1 LNIYFNL
8 ENETM
13 TEAGMHKSD
22 EFAGKVA
29 LVTGAA
35 RNIGRAIALS
45 LASGGA
51 KVAVNTR
58 SNMDEARGVVQEIKA
73 LGTDAD
79 AYVADVA
86 VPSQVQAMVDAVLK
100 RFGRLDILVLN
111 AAVREHVHFDEISF
125 DDWRRILATNL
136 DSAFVFT
143 KACLPALKKSGDGRI
158 VMFAGVTAL
167 LGLKDRAHVAASKHG
182 IVGLTKALA
191 QDLAEFGIR
200 VNCISPGQI
209 DTSRASGEH
218 RPDRSKDIPLGRKG
232 RPFEIAGMVR
242 SLCGPAGAYM
252 TGQTLHINGGL
263 SNSGV

>member
-1 LNIYFNL
+1 M
-8 ENETM
+8 NEP
-13 TEAGMHKSD
+13 GMYKGD
-22 EFAGKVA
+22 ELAGKVA

-58 SNMDEARGVVQEIKA
+58 SNIEQARGVVKEIKA
-73 LGTDAD
+73 LGPDAE
-79 AYVADVA
+79 AYEADVA
-86 VPSQVQAMVDAVLK
+86 DPAAVQAMCDAVVK

-111 AAVREHVHFDEISF
+111 AALREHVHFDEISF
-125 DDWRRILATNL
+125 EDWRRVLSTNL

-143 KACLPALKKSGDGRI
+143 KACLPALKKAGDGRI
-158 VMFAGVTAL
+158 VLFAGVTAL

-191 QDLAEFGIR
+191 ADFAEFGIR

-209 DTSRASGEH
+209 DTQRAAGYQMQ
-218 RPDRSKDIPLGRKG
+218 DRSKQIPLGRKG
-232 RPFEIAGMVR
+232 DPFEIAGMVR
-242 SLCGPAGAYM
+242 ALVGPAGGYV
-252 TGQTLHINGGL
+252 TGQTIHINGGL

>member
-1 LNIYFNL
+1 
-8 ENETM
+8 M

-79 AYVADVA
+79 AYLADVA

>member
-1 LNIYFNL
+1 MI
-8 ENETM
+8 EP
-13 TEAGMHKSD
+13 GMHKSD
-22 EFAGKVA
+22 ELAGKVA

-58 SNMDEARGVVQEIKA
+58 SNAGQARGVVGEIKA
-73 LGTDAD
+73 LGTDAE

-86 VPSQVQAMVDAVLK
+86 DPGQVQAMIAAAVK

-125 DDWRRILATNL
+125 EDWRRILSANL
-136 DSAFVFT
+136 DSAFVSV
-143 KACLPALKKSGDGRI
+143 KAALPALKQAGDGRI
-158 VMFAGVTAL
+158 VLFAGVTAL
-167 LGLKDRAHVAASKHG
+167 LGLKDRVHVAASKHG
-182 IVGLTKALA
+182 IVGMTKALA
-191 QDLAEFGIR
+191 ADLAEFGIR
-200 VNCISPGQI
+200 VNCVSPGQI
-209 DTSRASGEH
+209 DTSRAHADE
-218 RPDRSKDIPLGRKG
+218 RPNRSKEIPLSRRGT
-232 RPFEIAGMVR
+232 PFEIAGMVR
-242 SLCGPAGAYM
+242 SLVGPAGSYM

>member
-1 LNIYFNL
+1 
-8 ENETM
+8 M
-13 TEAGMHKSD
+13 TEAGMQKGD
-22 EFAGKVA
+22 ELAGKVA
-29 LVTGAA
+29 LVTGAG

-45 LASGGA
+45 LASAGA

-58 SNMDEARGVVQEIKA
+58 SNVAEAGSVVDEIRA
-73 LGTDAD
+73 LGAD
-79 AYVADVA
+79 GEAYIADVA
-86 VPSQVQAMVDAVLK
+86 DPAQVNAMCEAVIK

-111 AAVREHVHFDEISF
+111 AAVRPHVHFDEITF
-125 DDWRRILATNL
+125 EDWRHVLSTNL

-143 KACLPALKKSGDGRI
+143 NACLPALTSAGDGRI
-158 VMFAGVTAL
+158 VFFAGVTAL

-191 QDLAEFGIR
+191 ADYAEFGIR

-209 DTSRASGEH
+209 DTVRVDGTSLQR
-218 RPDRSKDIPLGRKG
+218 RDIPLGRKG
-232 RPFEIAGMVR
+232 TPFEIAGMVR
-242 SLCGPAGAYM
+242 SLVGPAGSYM

>member
-1 LNIYFNL
+1 
-8 ENETM
+8 M
-13 TEAGMHKSD
+13 TEAGMHKGD

-35 RNIGRAIALS
+35 RNIGRSIALA

-58 SNMDEARGVVQEIKA
+58 ANIEQARGVVDEIRA
-73 LGTDAD
+73 LGSDGE
-79 AYVADVA
+79 AYVADIA
-86 VPSQVQAMVDAVLK
+86 DAKQVQGMVDRVVK

-111 AAVREHVHFDEISF
+111 AALREHVHFDEISF
-125 DDWRRILATNL
+125 DDWRRVLSTNL
-136 DSAFVFT
+136 DSVFLFT
-143 KACLPALKKSGDGRI
+143 KACLPALKQSGDGRI
-158 VMFAGVTAL
+158 VTFAGVTAL
-167 LGLKDRAHVAASKHG
+167 LGLKERAHVAASKHG
-182 IVGLTKALA
+182 VVGLTKALA

-209 DTSRASGEH
+209 DTERAPGH
-218 RPDRSKDIPLGRKG
+218 APADRSKQIPLGRKG
-232 RPFEIAGMVR
+232 TPWEIAGIVR
-242 SLCGPAGAYM
+242 TICGPGGAYM

>member
-1 LNIYFNL
+1 
-8 ENETM
+8 M
-13 TEAGMHKSD
+13 TEPGMHKGD
-22 EFAGKVA
+22 EFAGRVA

-58 SNMDEARGVVQEIKA
+58 SNLGDARGVVAEIKA
-73 LGTDAD
+73 LGTDAE
-79 AYVADVA
+79 AYAADVA
-86 VPSQVQAMVDAVLK
+86 DPAQVQTMVDAVLK

-111 AAVREHVHFDEISF
+111 AALREHVHFDEISYE
-125 DDWRRILATNL
+125 DWRRVLTTNL
-136 DSAFVFT
+136 DSAFVCT
-143 KACLPALKKSGDGRI
+143 KACLPALKQAGDGRI
-158 VMFAGVTAL
+158 VTFAGVTAL

-191 QDLAEFGIR
+191 ADLAEFGIR
-200 VNCISPGQI
+200 ANCISPGQI
-209 DTSRASGEH
+209 ETSRGHGATV
-218 RPDRSKDIPLGRKG
+218 RDRSKDIPLGRKG
-232 RPFEIAGMVR
+232 TPFEIAGMVR

>member
-1 LNIYFNL
+1 
-8 ENETM
+8 M
-13 TEAGMHKSD
+13 TEAGMHKGD

-58 SNMDEARGVVQEIKA
+58 SNVEQARGVVDEIKA
-73 LGTDAD
+73 LGTDAE
-79 AYVADVA
+79 AYAADVA
-86 VPSQVQAMVDAVLK
+86 DPAQVQAMVDAVVK

-125 DDWRRILATNL
+125 EDWRRVLATNL
-136 DSAFVFT
+136 DSVFVFT
-143 KACLPALKKSGDGRI
+143 KACLPALKQAGDGRI
-158 VMFAGVTAL
+158 VTFGGVTAL
-167 LGLKDRAHVAASKHG
+167 LGLKDRAHVAASKHA

-191 QDLAEFGIR
+191 QDLAQFGIR
-200 VNCISPGQI
+200 VNCVSPGQI
-209 DTSRASGEH
+209 DTSRAAGEH

-232 RPFEIAGMVR
+232 TPFEIAGMVR

-252 TGQTLHINGGL
+252 TAQTLHINGGL

>member
-1 LNIYFNL
+1 
-8 ENETM
+8 M
-13 TEAGMHKSD
+13 AEAGMHQGD

-35 RNIGRAIALS
+35 RNIGRAIALT

-58 SNMDEARGVVQEIKA
+58 SNIEQARGVVEELKA
-73 LGTDAD
+73 LGTDAE
-79 AYVADVA
+79 AYAADMA
-86 VPSQVQAMVDAVLK
+86 QPGEVQAMADAVIK

-111 AAVREHVHFDEISF
+111 AAVREHVHFDEISYE
-125 DDWRRILATNL
+125 DWRRILATNL
-136 DSAFVFT
+136 DSVFVAT
-143 KACLPALKKSGDGRI
+143 KACLPALKRSGDARI
-158 VMFAGVTAL
+158 VTFAGVTAL

-182 IVGLTKALA
+182 VVGLTKALA
-191 QDLAEFGIR
+191 LDLAEFGIR

-209 DTSRASGEH
+209 DTSREPGHET
-218 RPDRSKDIPLGRKG
+218 PNRSKDIPLGRKG
-232 RPFEIAGMVR
+232 APFEIAGMVR
-242 SLCGPAGAYM
+242 ALCGPAGAYM

>member
-1 LNIYFNL
+1 
-8 ENETM
+8 M
-13 TEAGMHKSD
+13 TEPGMHKGD

-29 LVTGAA
+29 IVTGAA

-58 SNMDEARGVVQEIKA
+58 SNVEQARGVVDEIKA
-73 LGTDAD
+73 LGTDGEAYAAD
-79 AYVADVA
+79 IAEPA
-86 VPSQVQAMVDAVLK
+86 QVQAMVDEVLK

-111 AAVREHVHFDEISF
+111 AALREHVHFDEISF
-125 DDWRRILATNL
+125 ADWRRVLSTNL

-143 KACLPALKKSGDGRI
+143 KACLPALKKAGDGRI
-158 VMFAGVTAL
+158 VLFAGVTAL

-191 QDLAEFGIR
+191 ADFGEFGIR

-209 DTSRASGEH
+209 DTSRAAGYAT
-218 RPDRSKDIPLGRKG
+218 PVRSPQILLGRRG
-232 RPFEIAGMVR
+232 APFEIAGMVR

>member
-1 LNIYFNL
+1 
-8 ENETM
+8 M
-13 TEAGMHKSD
+13 TEAGMHKGD

-35 RNIGRAIALS
+35 RNIGRSIALS

-58 SNMDEARGVVQEIKA
+58 SNMDEARGVVKEIKA
-73 LGTDAD
+73 LGTDAE
-79 AYVADVA
+79 AFAADVA
-86 VPSQVQAMVDAVLK
+86 DPAQVQAMVEAVLA
-100 RFGRLDILVLN
+100 RFGRLDVLVLN

-125 DDWRRILATNL
+125 EDWRRVLATNL

-158 VMFAGVTAL
+158 VLFAGVTAL

-191 QDLAEFGIR
+191 ADLAEFGIR
-200 VNCISPGQI
+200 VNCISPGSI
-209 DTSRASGEH
+209 DTARAPGEE
-218 RPDRSKDIPLGRKG
+218 RPDRSKQIPLGRKG
-232 RPFEIAGMVR
+232 RPAEIAAMVR
-242 SLCGPAGAYM
+242 ALAGPAGAYM

>member
-1 LNIYFNL
+1 
-8 ENETM
+8 M
-13 TEAGMHKSD
+13 TEPGMHKGD

-35 RNIGRAIALS
+35 RNIGRAIALA

-58 SNMDEARGVVQEIKA
+58 SNLDEARGVVRELKA
-73 LGTDAD
+73 LGTDAE
-79 AYVADVA
+79 AYQADVA
-86 VPSQVQAMVDAVLK
+86 EAAQVQAMVDAVLA

-111 AAVREHVHFDEISF
+111 AALREHVPFDEISYA
-125 DDWRRILATNL
+125 DWRRVLATNL

-143 KACLPALKKSGDGRI
+143 KACLPALKQAGDGRI
-158 VMFAGVTAL
+158 VTFAGVTAL
-167 LGLKDRAHVAASKHG
+167 LGLKERAHVAASKHG

-209 DTSRASGEH
+209 DTSRGHGAGVPNRVRE
-218 RPDRSKDIPLGRKG
+218 IPLARRGT
-232 RPFEIAGMVR
+232 PFEIAGMVR

>member
-1 LNIYFNL
+1 
-8 ENETM
+8 M
-13 TEAGMHKSD
+13 TESGMHKGD

-29 LVTGAA
+29 LVTGAG
-35 RNIGRAIALS
+35 RNIGRAIALC

-58 SNMDEARGVVQEIKA
+58 SNLDEARGVVDEIKA
-73 LGTDAD
+73 LGSDAD
-79 AYVADVA
+79 AYVGDVA
-86 VPSQVQAMVDAVLK
+86 EPAQVQTMVDAVLK

-111 AAVREHVHFDEISF
+111 AALREHEHFDDISF
-125 DDWRRILATNL
+125 EDWRRVLATNL

-158 VMFAGVTAL
+158 VTFAGVTAL

-191 QDLAEFGIR
+191 ADFAEFGIR

-209 DTSRASGEH
+209 ETRRADGTQTQ
-218 RPDRSKDIPLGRKG
+218 RRDIPLGRRG
-232 RPFEIAGMVR
+232 TPFEIAGMVR
-242 SLCGPAGAYM
+242 SICGPAGAYM
-252 TGQTLHINGGL
+252 TGQTIHINGGL

>member
-1 LNIYFNL
+1 
-8 ENETM
+8 M
-13 TEAGMHKSD
+13 TEAGMHKGD

-51 KVAVNTR
+51 KVGVNTR
-58 SNMDEARGVVQEIKA
+58 SNMDQARGVVNEIKA
-73 LGTDAD
+73 LGTDAE

-86 VPSQVQAMVDAVLK
+86 DPTQVQPMVDAVLK

-111 AAVREHVHFDEISF
+111 AALREHVHFDEISF
-125 DDWRRILATNL
+125 DDWRRVLSTNL
-136 DSAFVFT
+136 DSVFVAV
-143 KACLPALKKSGDGRI
+143 KACLPALKKAGDGRI
-158 VMFAGVTAL
+158 VTFAGVTAL

-182 IVGLTKALA
+182 VVGLTKALA

-209 DTSRASGEH
+209 ETSRA
-218 RPDRSKDIPLGRKG
+218 RAVVDRSKDIPLGRRG
-232 RPFEIAGMVR
+232 TPFEIAGVVR
-242 SLCGPAGAYM
+242 TLCGPGGAYM
-252 TGQTLHINGGL
+252 TGQTLHINGGM

>member
-1 LNIYFNL
+1 
-8 ENETM
+8 M
-13 TEAGMHKSD
+13 TEPGMHKGD

-51 KVAVNTR
+51 RIAVNTR
-58 SNMDEARGVVQEIKA
+58 SNIEQARGVVDEIKA
-73 LGTDAD
+73 LGTDAE

-86 VPSQVQAMVDAVLK
+86 EPAEVRKMVDAVVK
-100 RFGRLDILVLN
+100 RFGRLDIVVLN
-111 AAVREHVHFDEISF
+111 AAIREHVPFDEISF
-125 DDWRRILATNL
+125 EDWRRILATNL

-143 KACLPALKKSGDGRI
+143 KACLPALKQAGDGRI
-158 VMFAGVTAL
+158 VTFAGITAL

-209 DTSRASGEH
+209 ETSRADV
-218 RPDRSKDIPLGRKG
+218 RLDRSKDIPLRRKG
-232 RPFEIAGMVR
+232 TPHEIAGMVR
-242 SLCGPAGAYM
+242 TVCGPGGAYM

>member
-1 LNIYFNL
+1 
-8 ENETM
+8 M
-13 TEAGMHKSD
+13 TEPGMHQGD
-22 EFAGKVA
+22 EFNGKVA

-45 LASGGA
+45 LAAGGA
-51 KVAVNTR
+51 KVAINTR
-58 SNMDEARGVVQEIKA
+58 SNLDQARGVANEIKA
-73 LGTDAD
+73 MGSDAD
-79 AYVADVA
+79 AFVADVA
-86 VPSQVQAMVDAVLK
+86 DPAQVQPMVDAVLK

-111 AAVREHVHFDEISF
+111 AALREHVHFDEISF
-125 DDWRRILATNL
+125 DDWRRVLSTNL
-136 DSAFVFT
+136 DSAFVMT
-143 KACLPALKKSGDGRI
+143 KACLPALKQAGDGRI
-158 VMFAGVTAL
+158 VNFAGVTAL

-191 QDLAEFGIR
+191 QDLADFGIR

-209 DTSRASGEH
+209 DTSRAPGHEL
-218 RPDRSKDIPLGRKG
+218 RNRSNDIPLGRKG
-232 RPFEIAGMVR
+232 TSFEIAGMVR

>member
-1 LNIYFNL
+1 
-8 ENETM
+8 M
-13 TEAGMHKSD
+13 TEPGMHKGD

-58 SNMDEARGVVQEIKA
+58 SNAEQARGVVDEIKT
-73 LGTDAD
+73 LGSDAE

-86 VPSQVQAMVDAVLK
+86 HAAQIQAMVDAVLK

-111 AAVREHVHFDEISF
+111 AALREHVHFDEISF
-125 DDWRRILATNL
+125 EDWRRVLSTNL
-136 DSAFVFT
+136 DSVFLMT
-143 KACLPALKKSGDGRI
+143 KACLPALKQAGDGRI
-158 VMFAGVTAL
+158 VTFAGVTAL

-182 IVGLTKALA
+182 VVGLTKALA
-191 QDLAEFGIR
+191 QDLAEWGIR

-209 DTSRASGEH
+209 ETSRVGAVV
-218 RPDRSKDIPLGRKG
+218 DRSKQIPLGRKG
-232 RPFEIAGMVR
+232 SPFEIAGMVR
-242 SLCGPAGAYM
+242 TLCGPGGAYM

>member
-1 LNIYFNL
+1 
-8 ENETM
+8 M
-13 TEAGMHKSD
+13 TEAGMHKGD
-22 EFAGKVA
+22 ELAGKVA

-45 LASGGA
+45 LASAGA

-58 SNMDEARGVVQEIKA
+58 SNADEARGVVDEIKA

-79 AYVADVA
+79 AYIADVA
-86 VPSQVQAMVDAVLK
+86 DPAQVNAMVDAVIK

-111 AAVREHVHFDEISF
+111 AALREHVHFDEITF
-125 DDWRRILATNL
+125 EDWRRVLSTNL

-143 KACLPALKKSGDGRI
+143 KAALPALKTSGDARI
-158 VMFAGVTAL
+158 VLFAGVTAL

-191 QDLAEFGIR
+191 ADFAEFGIR

-209 DTSRASGEH
+209 ETVRVGQAPAK
-218 RPDRSKDIPLGRKG
+218 RDIPLGRKG
-232 RPFEIAGMVR
+232 TPFEIAGMVR
-242 SLCGPAGAYM
+242 SLVGPAGAYM

>member
-1 LNIYFNL
+1 M
-8 ENETM
+8 NEP
-13 TEAGMHKSD
+13 GMHKGD

-58 SNMDEARGVVQEIKA
+58 SNAEQARGVVDEIKA
-73 LGTDAD
+73 LGSDAE

-86 VPSQVQAMVDAVLK
+86 DPAQVQAMVDDVIK

-111 AAVREHVHFDEISF
+111 AAVREHVHFDEISYE
-125 DDWRRILATNL
+125 DWRRIMATNL

-158 VMFAGVTAL
+158 VNFAGVTAL

-191 QDLAEFGIR
+191 ADLAEFGIR

-209 DTSRASGEH
+209 DTSRQGHA
-218 RPDRSKDIPLGRKG
+218 PKDRSKDIPLGRKG
-232 RPFEIAGMVR
+232 TPFEIAGMVR

-252 TGQTLHINGGL
+252 TGQTLHINGGM